1 MNLSRLVV
9 SLFATVPLFL
19 ALRAQPASDQFV
31 PRYQSDATPYPLYA
45 GKFGESPEWTPARLQ
60 LLAENFDAFYGN
72 PAFTA
77 EHVKQLRAIK
87 PTFQVVNYKGTWAI
101 RDTAIYEQSHRRDIL
116 YYRAGN
122 LKAAVSASATTVE
135 LSDLLGALLPSTTA
149 PGITVSGKNAAGS
162 GYVTWL
168 LLDQEFLRIE
178 AVNGAS
184 ATVTRGFAGTTAS
197 AHAAG
202 TPVLAPV
209 YATPPTSGASASLR
223 YRHDPA
229 VPLRW
234 QSLLASAEA
243 DYASH
248 GGGIWIDII
257 TGNLSTNTMNGMPIP
272 MNRRWD
278 FRTQRGYTEADWDR
292 AAEVGTTLMQ
302 EGFRAKRGVYPI
314 IWGNNLMHPVAL
326 DRASPGRLGLLLA
339 TPEKA
344 RPLDGFALE
353 NCFGGYG
360 TGGNSGKEWS
370 WKSFDEWQLT
380 LRSLMFLAELK
391 VSARPLMLDG
401 GQDNNNFAGEPAS
414 FRHQVLLYG
423 YCSYLLAVKVEPDD
437 RIFSMIGFTP
447 FVGPK
452 SGAERR
458 IELPP
463 WFQWDIGRPSETR
476 LSADFAGYRLPGKT
490 VFQRRFSNGLVL
502 VNPADTGATT
512 ITLAQPFFDP
522 LAGATVTELTLPAK
536 TARILFT
543 PTSATKLSAT
553 FISR

>member
-1 MNLSRLVV
+1 MKLPRLASALIA
-9 SLFATVPLFL
+9 SLAL
-19 ALRAQPASDQFV
+19 AVFLRAQPAPDQFI

-45 GKFGESPEWTPARLQ
+45 GKFGESPEWTPPRLQ

-77 EHVKQLRAIK
+77 EQVNQLRAIK

-101 RDTAIYEQSHRRDIL
+101 RDTATYEQSHRRDVL

-122 LKAAVSASATTVE
+122 LKADISSAATTLE
-135 LSDLLGALLPSTTA
+135 ISDLLGVLLPSTAA
-149 PGITVSGKNAAGS
+149 PGVSVSGETMVGFR
-162 GYVTWL
+162 YVTWL
-168 LLDQEFLRIE
+168 LVGREFLRIE
-178 AVNGAS
+178 SVNGA
-184 ATVTRGFAGTTAS
+184 TVIVTRGFAGTTA
-197 AHAAG
+197 AVHAAG

-209 YATPPTSGASASLR
+209 YATPPTRTSLR

-234 QSLLASAEA
+234 ESLLAAAEA
-243 DYASH
+243 DHASH
-248 GGGIWIDII
+248 SGGIWIDII
-257 TGNLSTNTMNGMPIP
+257 TGNLSVNTMNGMPIP

-278 FRTQRGYTEADWDR
+278 FRTQRGYSEADWDR
-292 AAEVGTTLMQ
+292 AAEIGTTLMQ
-302 EGFRAKRGVYPI
+302 EGFRANHGVYPI

-326 DRASPGRLGLLLA
+326 DRASPGRLGLLLS
-339 TPEKA
+339 TPEKP

-353 NCFGGYG
+353 NCYGGYG

-401 GQDNNNFAGEPAS
+401 GQDNNNFAAEPAS

-423 YCSYLLAVKVEPDD
+423 YCSYLLAVKIEPDD

-476 LSADFAGYRLPGKT
+476 LSADFAGYRLPGTT
-490 VFQRRFSNGLVL
+490 VFQRRFANGLVL
-502 VNPADTGATT
+502 VNPADTGAATF
-512 ITLAQPFFDP
+512 TLAQPYFDP

-543 PTSATKLSAT
+543 PTSATKFSAT

>member
-1 MNLSRLVV
+1 MI
-9 SLFATVPLFL
+9 FARPTHVPIICL
-19 ALRAQPASDQFV
+19 ALAAVLHAQPAPDQFI
-31 PRYQSDATPYPLYA
+31 PSYRSDATPYPLYA

-77 EHVKQLRAIK
+77 DQVKQLRAIK
-87 PTFQVVNYKGTWAI
+87 PTFQVVNYKGNWAI
-101 RDTAIYEQSHRRDIL
+101 RDTATYEQNHRGDLL
-116 YYRAGN
+116 YYHAGN
-122 LKAAVSASATTVE
+122 LHADLSSTTTSLE
-135 LSDLLGALLPSTTA
+135 ISDLLGALRPSTVA
-149 PGITVSGKNAAGS
+149 PGAALSGETSAGFR
-162 GYVTWL
+162 YVTWL
-168 LLDQEFLRIE
+168 RLGQEFLRLE
-178 AVNGAS
+178 SVTGTTV
-184 ATVTRGFAGTTAS
+184 TVTRGFAGTTAY

-209 YATPPTSGASASLR
+209 YAAPPTSTSLR

-229 VPLRW
+229 VALRW

-243 DYASH
+243 DYTSH
-248 GGGIWIDII
+248 SGGIWIDII
-257 TGNLSTNTMNGMPIP
+257 TGNLSTNTMSGLPVP

-278 FRTQRGYTEADWDR
+278 FRTNRGYTEADWDR
-292 AAEVGTTLMQ
+292 AAEIGTTLMQ
-302 EGFRAKRGVYPI
+302 EGFRAKYGFYPI

-326 DRASPGRLGLLLA
+326 DRASPGRLGLLLT
-339 TPEKA
+339 TPEKP

-353 NCFGGYG
+353 NCYGGYG

-370 WKSFDEWQLT
+370 WKSLEEWQLT
-380 LRSLMFLAELK
+380 LRSLMFLAERK

-401 GQDNNNFAGEPAS
+401 GQDNNNFAAEPAS

-490 VFQRRFSNGLVL
+490 VFQRRFSNSLVL
-502 VNPADTGATT
+502 VNPADTGAAT

-522 LAGATVTELTLPAK
+522 LAAATVTELTLPAK
-536 TARILFT
+536 TARILLP
-543 PTSATKLSAT
+543 PTSGKILSAT

>member
-1 MNLSRLVV
+1 MRVLRRLLLSLC
-9 SLFATVPLFL
+9 PL
-19 ALRAQPASDQFV
+19 ALGFPLCARPAPDQFI

-45 GKFGESPEWTPARLQ
+45 GKFGESPEWTPARLR
-60 LLAENFDAFYGN
+60 LLAENFDAFYGT

-77 EHVKQLRAIK
+77 EQVKQLRAIK
-87 PTFQVVNYKGTWAI
+87 PRFQVINYKGTWAI
-101 RDTAIYEQSHRRDIL
+101 RDIETYERNHRRDVL
-116 YYRAGN
+116 YYRAAN
-122 LKAAVSASATTVE
+122 LKAAVSSSATTIE
-135 LSDLLGALLPSTTA
+135 LSDLIGALLPSTAA
-149 PGITVSGKNAAGS
+149 PGATVSGKTAAGFR
-162 GYVTWL
+162 YVTWL
-168 LLDQEFLRIE
+168 LLDQELLRIE
-178 AVNGAS
+178 SVNGTTL
-184 ATVTRGFAGTTAS
+184 TVTRGFADTTAV

-202 TPVLAPV
+202 IPVLAPV
-209 YATPPTSGASASLR
+209 YATPPTDAGLR

-234 QSLLASAEA
+234 QALLASAEA
-243 DYASH
+243 DFASH

-257 TGNLSTNTMNGMPIP
+257 TGNLSTNTVNGAPIP

-278 FRTQRGYTEADWDR
+278 FRTHRGYTEAAWDR
-292 AAEVGTTLMQ
+292 AAEVGTRLMQ
-302 EGFRAKRGVYPI
+302 EGFRATHGFYPI

-339 TPEKA
+339 TPDKP

-353 NCFGGYG
+353 NCYGGYG

-370 WKSFDEWQLT
+370 WKTLDEWQLT

-401 GQDNNNFAGEPAS
+401 GRDNNNFAAEPEA

-447 FVGPK
+447 IVSPK
-452 SGAERR
+452 SGTERR
-458 IELPP
+458 LELPP
-463 WFQWDIGRPSETR
+463 WFQWDLGRPAETR
-476 LSADFAGYRLPGKT
+476 ASADFAGYRLPGKA
-490 VFQRRFSNGLVL
+490 VFQRRFANGLVL
-502 VNPADTGATT
+502 VNPADTGTET
-512 ITLAQPFFDP
+512 VTLAQPCFDP
-522 LAGATVTELTLPAK
+522 ITGTEVAQLTLPAK
-536 TARILFT
+536 TGRILLT
-543 PTSATKLSAT
+543 PSATAVKSSLN